1 MKNYLINKFPDDL
14 GKLNFNRPNEVIIG
28 NTELFRIDKNTIYF
42 GGPEWKNIHRD
53 LAPIAKE
60 DLEYFLICLFTIT
73 VIDLTM
79 FTYFRA
85 LYNIFRS
92 KTMYPKFGWSGF
104 GPHYENPK
112 KLLLI
117 PQNANF
123 TNFDYIS
130 NHVEEYIDLFIEECD
145 RFFREF
151 IPEIQTNDF
160 ILRFLEDP
168 EMQLQQQEK
177 GTIIE
182 LILAGFKK
190 KLNK

>member
-1 MKNYLINKFPDDL
+1 
-14 GKLNFNRPNEVIIG
+14 
-28 NTELFRIDKNTIYF
+28 
-42 GGPEWKNIHRD
+42 
-53 LAPIAKE
+53 
-60 DLEYFLICLFTIT
+60 
-73 VIDLTM
+73 
-79 FTYFRA
+79 
-85 LYNIFRS
+85 
-92 KTMYPKFGWSGF
+92 MYPKFGWSGF

-117 PQNANF
+117 PQHANF

-190 KLNK
+190 KLN